1 MHDVTTLIEA
11 LPYIQKYKGKTF
23 VVKLGGELV
32 ERTDALASIAAD
44 LTLLDHVGVRI
55 VVVHGGGPQAD
66 ELSKRLGIEVERIG
80 GRRVTNDPALEVT
93 KMVFA
98 GKINLEVV
106 SAFRAKGVKVVGLSG
121 VAGDMI
127 RAKRRP
133 PREVTDDSGE
143 KRHVDFG
150 HVGDVESVD
159 TSLLRLM
166 GDNGYLPVVACL
178 AGDGEGHILNINA
191 DTVAAAIAA
200 DLKAE
205 KLVVLSNV
213 PGLLQD
219 VDDPRSLI
227 RTLSAEE
234 ARAMIDQDAIAG
246 GMVPKLEA
254 ILGAIEAGVPRAHLL
269 SGIEQNALLLEV
281 FTQTG
286 TGTMIADAEEAR
298 RYRRLTGQIKGNGN
312 GGGTGSPQ

>member
-1 MHDVTTLIEA
+1 MHDVTTLVEA

-32 ERTDALASIAAD
+32 ERRDALASIAAD

-80 GRRVTNDPALEVT
+80 GRRVTDDPALEVT

-127 RAKRRP
+127 KAKRRP
-133 PREVTDDSGE
+133 PREVTDDAGE
-143 KRHVDFG
+143 TRKVDFG

-159 TSLLRLM
+159 TSLLSLM

-178 AGDGEGHILNINA
+178 AGDGEGNILNINA

-200 DLKAE
+200 DLQAE
-205 KLVVLSNV
+205 KLVVLSNI

-219 VDDPRSLI
+219 VDDPRSLV

-234 ARAMIDQDAIAG
+234 ARAMIDAGAIQG
-246 GMVPKLEA
+246 GMAPKLEA
-254 ILGAIEAGVPRAHLL
+254 MLSAIAAGVPRAHLL
-269 SGIEQNALLLEV
+269 SGIQPNALLLEV

-286 TGTMIADAEEAR
+286 TGTMIAEAEEAR
-298 RYRRLTGQIKGNGN
+298 RYRRLTGQIKGNG
-312 GGGTGSPQ
+312 S